1 VAGPDAA
8 ARKRYVAAELAC
20 YWPRSA
26 DAVMSLAIPGAAPAA
41 PEPLPPRFELVP
53 LPAWATDIAVEG
65 HLLAPRQHVM
75 PGGAEPWR
83 DVDWWGAAWWYLS
96 GAAER
101 AHEERRGPIHSY
113 SFRLNGWD
121 PRMWERA
128 WVNRIALFLRRWAAR
143 EARQDEHAL
152 LGPAPAAEI
161 HLTHDVDA
169 IRKTLAIRFKQS
181 AFHVYNALRLGGRGE
196 LRQGLGKLS
205 AAARF
210 LLSDADYWHFDQ
222 IEAAETRAQV
232 RSSFFVYGGDPGRRS
247 LKQALLDP
255 GYDVREDRLAARLRA
270 LASAGWRVGMH
281 QSYDAWRDPAAM
293 AREKARVEEALGARV
308 TACRQHWLRFSWRDT
323 WKAQQAAGLEADA
336 TLGFNDRPGFRNG
349 AALSFRPWDT
359 AGNGAMR
366 LAATPLILMD
376 SHLYD
381 YGPGT
386 GPADPARG
394 IRRWIGEV
402 EAVGG
407 TASVLWHPHTLS
419 PDYGWPAGF
428 AALLAAMGK
437 DAR

>member
-1 VAGPDAA
+1 MAGPDALE
-8 ARKRYVAAELAC
+8 ARRRYVAAELAP

-26 DAVMSLAIPGAAPAA
+26 DAVAGLAIPAAPPAA
-41 PEPLPPRFELVP
+41 PELLPPRFELVP
-53 LPAWATDIAVEG
+53 LPDWAADVAVEG
-65 HLLAPRQHVM
+65 GLLVPRRHAG
-75 PGGAEPWR
+75 PAGSERWR
-83 DVDWWGAAWWYLS
+83 AVDWWGAAWWYLS

-101 AHEERRGPIHSY
+101 AHEERSGPIHSY
-113 SFRLNGWD
+113 SYRLAGWD

-143 EARQDEHAL
+143 EARQDERAL
-152 LGPAPAAEI
+152 LGHAPAAEI
-161 HLTHDVDA
+161 QLTHDIDA

-181 AFHVYNALRLGGRGE
+181 AFHGYNALRLAGRGE
-196 LRQGLGKLS
+196 LRHALGKLG
-205 AAARF
+205 AAVRF
-210 LLSDADYWHFDQ
+210 LLSDADYWHFDA
-222 IEAAETRAQV
+222 IEAAELRAQV
-232 RSSFFVYGGDPGRRS
+232 RSSFFVYGGDPRRRS
-247 LKQALLDP
+247 LVQALFDP
-255 GYDVREDRLAARLRA
+255 GYHVREDRLAAKLRA
-270 LASAGWRVGMH
+270 LAAAGWRVGLH
-281 QSYDAWRDPAAM
+281 QSYTAWRDEAAM
-293 AREKARVEEALGARV
+293 AREKARVEDALGTRV
-308 TACRQHWLRFSWRDT
+308 TACRQHWLRFSWRET

-359 AGNGAMR
+359 ARDGPMR

-381 YGPGT
+381 YRPGS
-386 GPADPARG
+386 DPARE

-428 AALLAAMGK
+428 EALLAAVGK
-437 DAR
+437 SAQ

>member
-1 VAGPDAA
+1 MARPDAA
-8 ARKRYVAAELAC
+8 EARKRYVAVELGR

-26 DAVMSLAIPGAAPAA
+26 DAVLTLAIPAAPDPV
-41 PEPLPPRFELVP
+41 PEPLPPRLELVS
-53 LPAWATDIAVEG
+53 LPAWAADVAVEG
-65 HLLAPRQHVM
+65 SLLVPRQHAG
-75 PGGAEPWR
+75 PGGAERWR
-83 DVDWWGAAWWYLS
+83 AVDWWSAAWWFLS

-113 SFRLNGWD
+113 SYRLGGWD

-143 EARQDEHAL
+143 EARQEEHAL
-152 LGPAPAAEI
+152 FGPAPAAEI
-161 HLTHDVDA
+161 QLTHDVDA

-181 AFHVYNALRLGGRGE
+181 AFHAYNALRLTGRGE
-196 LRQGLGKLS
+196 LRQGWAKLG

-232 RSSFFVYGGDPGRRS
+232 RSSFFVYGGDPRRRS
-247 LKQALLDP
+247 PVQALLDP
-255 GYDVREDRLAARLRA
+255 GYDVSEDRLAARLRA

-281 QSYDAWRDPAAM
+281 QSYYAWRDEAAM
-293 AREKARVEEALGARV
+293 KREKARVEDALGARV
-308 TACRQHWLRFSWRDT
+308 TACRQHWLRFSWSDT

-349 AALSFRPWDT
+349 AAVSFRPWDT
-359 AGNGAMR
+359 ACNGAMR

-381 YGPGT
+381 YRPGS
-386 GPADPARG
+386 DPARE

-428 AALLAAMGK
+428 AALLDAIGK